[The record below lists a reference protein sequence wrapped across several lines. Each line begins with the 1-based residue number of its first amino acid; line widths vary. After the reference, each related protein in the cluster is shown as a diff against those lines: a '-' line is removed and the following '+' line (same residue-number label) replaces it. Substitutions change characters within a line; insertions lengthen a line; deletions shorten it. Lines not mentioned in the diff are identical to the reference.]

1 MSPATGCMLFTAL
14 TAVVSVACVRL
25 SVLMCHN
32 LHWR

>member
-25 SVLMCHN
+25 SV
-32 LHWR
+32 R